1 MLLTVLPWGLFHR
14 CNLPH
19 HVGVCLRQSRQLL
32 RQSVGLGGI
41 ESLTCFGFLQQLQ
54 CSLRV
59 LAALLQIGND
69 LTLSPYALAPKGEIR
84 IHLQEVLFKSL
95 SVHAMTHAAGAYSVR
110 LESAERNMRAA
121 TTNPGTALA

>member
-19 HVGVCLRQSRQLL
+19 YVGVYLGQRRQLL
-32 RQSVGLGGI
+32 RQSVGLSGI
-41 ESLTCFGFLQQLQ
+41 ENLTCFGFLQQLQ

-59 LAALLQIGND
+59 LAALLQVGND
-69 LTLSPYALAPKGEIR
+69 LTLSPYALAPKCEVR

-95 SVHAMTHAAGAYSVR
+95 SVHAMTHAATAVSGQMEPHAVPSDR
-110 LESAERNMRAA
+110 KRAH
-121 TTNPGTALA
+121 GG